1 MTKNR
6 FLITLVLPMIL
17 LFFSAMSQD
26 KTVTGKVTGSKDGLP
41 LDGVAIKIKGGKSG
55 TQTQADGTF
64 KIIVPNGAQ
73 TLEVSFVGYAKKEV
87 PVSNQFLAIVL
98 DPVNTNLNE
107 VVVIGYGTQ
116 KKKDLTGSVA
126 VISEKDFNEGPIVT
140 PEQLITGKVA
150 GVQITSNSG
159 APGSGSTIRIR
170 GGASLIARNDPL
182 IVIDGVPMDNSTI
195 MGSANPL
202 SFVNPNDIESFNIL
216 KDASATAIY
225 GSRAS
230 NGVVIITTKKGKGTD
245 KLKVNFNTLA
255 SVSKVYKTVDV
266 LSATDF
272 RKVVNGKASDTQ
284 KKLMGNADT
293 DWQRVIYQ
301 NAFSFDNNISL
312 TGTIKKVPYR
322 VSLGYLDQ
330 DGILKTDNL
339 KRASAGINLSPKF
352 FNNYLKVD
360 LNLKGSMNNSFFAN
374 TAAIGAAV
382 AFDPTQAVYANNV
395 YGGYFEWLDPST
407 GLPNTVAT
415 GNPLSLLEQT
425 HNKGEVTRSL
435 GNIQFDYK
443 LHFLPDLRANLNL
456 GYDVS
461 KSKGTNYTAPTAAS
475 AFVRGGI
482 DNEYS
487 QKRQNKLLEF
497 YLNYNKQF
505 DKIKS
510 RIDVTAGYSYQDFL
524 NDVPSYP
531 DLNVKGDTI
540 NPAPVPFKT
549 QNTLISVFGR
559 MNYVFDDRYLFTATV
574 RRDGSSRFSEANRW
588 GTFPSLAFAWK
599 MKEENFLKR
608 SSVVSDLKLRVGYGV
623 TGQQDLGNLAGALGD
638 YAYLARYTISDP
650 TAMYQLGKNFYNTL
664 RPEGY
669 DENIKWEET
678 QTFNAGVDFGFF
690 NGRLSGSVEA
700 YYKKTKDLL
709 NIIPIPAGSNLTNQV
724 LTNVGNI
731 DNKGLE
737 LTVNVRAIEGKDFTW
752 NIGANASY
760 NQNKITKLS
769 KVNDPGYLGVLVG
782 GLSGGVGN
790 TIQIQSVGYPAN
802 SFFVFKQLYDK
813 DHHPLEG
820 KYEDINKDLLIN
832 DKDKYRYKSPNPL
845 WFLGFNTQATYK
857 KWTMSLAMRS
867 NIGNYMYNNVH
878 SNNGTYKSIVNSSG
892 FLSNVSPNLLATN
905 FESNQYFSDYYIENA
920 SFVRM
925 DNINL
930 EYNIGKIIR
939 GKVGMRVSAN
949 VQNVFVI
956 TNYSGLD
963 PEIQGGIDN
972 NFYPR
977 PRVYSLG
984 ANLNF

>member
-1 MTKNR
+1 MTKRR
-6 FLITLVLPMIL
+6 FIIILVLPMML
-17 LFFSAMSQD
+17 LFFSALAQD
-26 KTVTGKVTGSKDGLP
+26 KTIAGKITSSKDGLP

-55 TQTQADGTF
+55 TQTQSDGTF
-64 KIIVPNGAQ
+64 KIVVPNGTQ
-73 TLEVSFVGYAKKEV
+73 MLEVSFVGYIKKEV
-87 PVSNQFLAIVL
+87 PVSNQFISIVL
-98 DPVNTNLNE
+98 EPANTNLNE

-182 IVIDGVPMDNSTI
+182 IVIDGVPMDNTTI
-195 MGSANPL
+195 SGSASPL

-230 NGVVIITTKKGKGTD
+230 NGVIIITTKKGKSTD
-245 KLKVNFNTLA
+245 KLKVNFSTFA
-255 SVSKVYKTVDV
+255 SVSQVVKNVDV
-266 LSATDF
+266 LSASDF
-272 RKVVNGKASDTQ
+272 RKVVNQKASDAQ
-284 KKLMGNADT
+284 KKLMGDANT
-293 DWQRVIYQ
+293 NWQDIIYQ
-301 NAFSFDNNISL
+301 NALSFDNNLSL
-312 TGTIKKVPYR
+312 TGAIKTMPYR
-322 VSLGYLDQ
+322 LSLGYLDQ

-339 KRASAGINLSPKF
+339 KRTSVGINLSPRF
-352 FNNYLKVD
+352 FKNYLKVD
-360 LNLKGSMNNSFFAN
+360 LNLKGAINNSFFAN

-382 AFDPTQAVYANNV
+382 NFDPTQAVHANNM
-395 YGGYFEWLDPST
+395 YGGYFEWLDPNT
-407 GLPNTVAT
+407 GQPNTVAPA
-415 GNPLSLLEQT
+415 NPLGLLEQT
-425 HNKGEVTRSL
+425 RNKGEVTRSV

-456 GYDVS
+456 GYDLS
-461 KSKGTNYTAPTAAS
+461 KSRGTNYTAATAAT

-482 DNEYS
+482 NNHFS
-487 QKRQNKLLEF
+487 QSRQNKLLEF
-497 YLNYNKQF
+497 YLNYNKQL

-510 RIDVTAGYSYQDFL
+510 RVDVIAGYSYQDFM

-540 NPAPVPFKT
+540 NPAPIPFKT

-559 MNYVFDDRYLFTATV
+559 MNYVFNDRYLFTATV
-574 RRDGSSRFSEANRW
+574 RRDGSSRFSQTNRW

-599 MKEENFLKR
+599 MKEENFLKS

-638 YAYLARYTISDP
+638 YAYLARYTLSDQ
-650 TAMYQLGKNFYNTL
+650 TAMYQLGKDFYNTL

-678 QTFNAGVDFGFF
+678 QTYNAGVDFGFF
-690 NGRLSGSVEA
+690 NGRLSGSIEA

-709 NIIPIPAGSNLTNQV
+709 NIIPVPAGSNLTNQV

-731 DNKGLE
+731 ENKGLE

-760 NQNKITKLS
+760 NQNKITNLS
-769 KVNDPGYLGVLVG
+769 KVNDPSFLGILVG
-782 GLSGGVGN
+782 GLSGGIGN

-820 KYEDINKDLLIN
+820 KYEDLNNDHLIN
-832 DKDKYRYKSPNPL
+832 DKDKYRYKSPNPQ
-845 WFLGFNTQATYK
+845 WFLGFNTQAAYR

-878 SNNGTYKSIVNSSG
+878 SNNGTYRNIVNSSG
-892 FLSNVSPNLLATN
+892 FLSNVSPNVLETN
-905 FESNQYFSDYYIENA
+905 FEANQYASDYYVENA

-930 EYNIGKIIR
+930 EYNIGRIMR
-939 GKVGMRVSAN
+939 GKVGVRLSAN
-949 VQNVFVI
+949 VQNVFAI